1 MFGVGLH
8 NPLEYSYT
16 GNWSKHI
23 QLVLIAR
30 DFDLYLTH
38 YAFIHIDYLVINWI
52 ISGGSGLHKR
62 SYNGAYN
69 NMVVETGL
77 SVECWY
83 GWYGEY
89 CSDFC
94 LDRLVL

>member
-16 GNWSKHI
+16 GNWSKQI

-30 DFDLYLTH
+30 DLDLYLTH

-52 ISGGSGLHKR
+52 ISGGSGLHRR
-62 SYNGAYN
+62 SYNGANN

-77 SVECWY
+77 SVECWD

-89 CSDFC
+89 CIDFC